1 MHFKCIFSSKL
12 LVLFW
17 RITNGI
23 DVCNALSDKTDG
35 LFDYGIQLM
44 DSNVNVS
51 DVKDK
56 NLVFIGEHYWEVDI
70 NGDFVKI
77 SHLQSSIS
85 GDFSGTFQM
94 GFYYL
99 YLSHYYKPEPKY
111 CNYIGL
117 FDVMRIFFF
126 PHFVFLVSKYFL
138 FKFILFEK
146 NI

>member
-1 MHFKCIFSSKL
+1 
-12 LVLFW
+12 
-17 RITNGI
+17 
-23 DVCNALSDKTDG
+23 
-35 LFDYGIQLM
+35 M

-56 NLVFIGEHYWEVDI
+56 NFVFIGEHYWEVDI

-85 GDFSGTFQM
+85 GHFSGTFQM

-99 YLSHYYKPEPKY
+99 YLSHHYRPEPKY

-117 FDVMRIFFF
+117 FDVMKIFFF
-126 PHFVFLVSKYFL
+126 SHFIYLVSKYFL
-138 FKFILFEK
+138 FEK